1 MFIFAVNLHIMNK
14 ETLIQ
19 KFKENQGWLKSK
31 DFGYQPVV
39 YALLY
44 KMIEA
49 NEVEKIKKGLFKYN
63 EANDYNEQEDI
74 VRYYPNAVLCLFSA
88 WHFYQLST
96 TVPFQYHLAVP
107 HKATPT
113 KIDYPPIKFYYWSEE
128 QFRLGISNQEE
139 FRIYDIEKSVC
150 DAVKFRNKVG
160 DEITYE
166 VLKNY
171 MQSKDRNIEK
181 LMNYAKK
188 MRIEKIIT
196 PMLKP
201 LI

>member
-1 MFIFAVNLHIMNK
+1 MKK

-19 KFKENQGWLKSK
+19 KFKDNHGWLQSK
-31 DFGYQPVV
+31 DFGYQPLV
-39 YALLY
+39 YAMLY
-44 KMIEA
+44 KMIE
-49 NEVEKIKKGLFKYN
+49 NQEVEKVKKGLFKYIEVSN
-63 EANDYNEQEDI
+63 YNEQEDI
-74 VRYYPNAVLCLFSA
+74 AKYYPNAVLCLFSA
-88 WHFYQLST
+88 WHHYELST
-96 TVPFQYHLAVP
+96 TVPYQHHLAFP
-107 HKATPT
+107 HKANPA

-128 QFRLGISNQEE
+128 QFQLGISQEKN

-150 DAVKFRNKVG
+150 DAVKFRNKIG

-171 MQSKDRNIEK
+171 MQSKSRNIEK
-181 LMNYAKK
+181 LMSYAKK
-188 MRIEKIIT
+188 MRIEKIIN